1 MRVHGGRWA
10 DYLETKGALPL
21 DFSSNVSPLGMPA
34 CARIAASVALETA
47 DRYPDPECRE
57 LRHALAKCHGLP
69 PDDILCGN
77 GAGDLIDRLALA
89 ARPREVLVTAPTF
102 GEYRAAFE
110 RVGSTVRE
118 WTLAEG
124 DDFLLGE
131 AFLGHITEGTGVVV
145 LCEPNNP
152 TGKTTD
158 AALLAAVVERC
169 QTTGTLLVVD
179 ECFLDFVDD
188 GAKKSLLRR
197 VRTSA
202 MGARI
207 LVLRAFTKFY
217 GMAGLRLGW
226 CASRDQGLLSA
237 MADAGQPWPVSA
249 VAQAAGV
256 AALADEGYAQ
266 KLRALI
272 ARERPH
278 LAVGLGA
285 LGCRVVPGEA
295 NYLLFYAE
303 RNDLSQ
309 QLEMRGI
316 LIRDCRD
323 YAGLGPGWYRV
334 AVRTREEDDRLLRAM
349 EGVLR

>member
-34 CARIAASVALETA
+34 CARIAATVALETA

-57 LRHALAKCHGLP
+57 LRHALAKRHGLS
-69 PDDILCGN
+69 PDAILCGN

-89 ARPREVLVTAPTF
+89 VRPRRVLITAPTF
-102 GEYRAAFE
+102 SEYRAAFE

-118 WTLAEG
+118 WTLTEG
-124 DDFLLGE
+124 NGFLLDE
-131 AFLGHITEGTGVVV
+131 AFLGRITDDTDVVV

-152 TGKTTD
+152 TGRTTD
-158 AALLAAVVERC
+158 TVLLASVVERC
-169 QTTGTLLVVD
+169 RVTGTLLVVD
-179 ECFLDFVDD
+179 ECFLDFVED
-188 GAKKSLLRR
+188 GAKKSLLGR
-197 VRTSA
+197 VSA
-202 MGARI
+202 TETGAPI

-256 AALADEGYAQ
+256 AALADEDYAQ
-266 KLRALI
+266 VLRALI
-272 ARERPH
+272 ARERPR
-278 LAVGLGA
+278 LAAGLGA

-295 NYLLFYAE
+295 NYLLFFVEAC
-303 RNDLSQ
+303 DLSA
-309 QLEMRGI
+309 QLEAKGV

-334 AVRTREEDDRLLRAM
+334 AVRTRVENDRLLRAM

>member
-10 DYLETKGALPL
+10 DYLETHGALPL

-34 CARIAASVALETA
+34 CARAAAETALETA
-47 DRYPDPECRE
+47 DRYPDPECRA
-57 LRHALAKCHGLP
+57 LRRALARRHGLS

-89 ARPREVLVTAPTF
+89 VRPREVLVTAPTF

-118 WTLAEG
+118 WALAEG
-124 DDFLLGE
+124 SDFLLDE
-131 AFLGHITEGTGVVV
+131 AFFGRITEDTDVVV

-152 TGKTTD
+152 TGRTND
-158 AALLAAVVERC
+158 AALLAAVVDRC
-169 QTTGTLLVVD
+169 QATGTILVVD
-179 ECFLDFVDD
+179 ECFLDFVAD
-188 GAKKSLLRR
+188 GTKKSLLGR
-197 VRTSA
+197 VSA
-202 MGARI
+202 SALGVRI

-278 LAVGLGA
+278 LAAGLGA

-295 NYLLFYAE
+295 NYLLFFVKSC
-303 RNDLSQ
+303 DLSQ